1 MNELNRK
8 QNLNKFKFTKEQ
20 MEILRNIKDVD
31 DLIIMFKRIIY
42 ISNCSY
48 IDLLCD
54 IQNKFDIMIGEMLK

>member
-1 MNELNRK
+1 
-8 QNLNKFKFTKEQ
+8 LNKFKFTKEQ

>member
-8 QNLNKFKFTKEQ
+8 QNLNEFKFTKEQ

-54 IQNKFDIMIGEMLK
+54 IQNKFDVMIGEMLK

>member
-1 MNELNRK
+1 LNELNRK
-8 QNLNKFKFTKEQ
+8 QNLNEFKFTKEQ

-54 IQNKFDIMIGEMLK
+54 IQNKFDVMIGEMLK